1 MLKSES
7 YNATICNIVYTELKY
22 SRWEKEL
29 KLILFCPWSGI

>member
-22 SRWEKEL
+22 SSKRVYS
-29 KLILFCPWSGI
+29 LI